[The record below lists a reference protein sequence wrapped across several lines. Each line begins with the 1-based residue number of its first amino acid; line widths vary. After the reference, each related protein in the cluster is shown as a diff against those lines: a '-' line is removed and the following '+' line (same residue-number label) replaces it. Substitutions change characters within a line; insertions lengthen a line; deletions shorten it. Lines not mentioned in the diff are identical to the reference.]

1 MFDIK
6 LFENM
11 DAKEKYDTML
21 GMLRSL
27 IEDEKSFITNISNSA
42 ALINALIGRINWC
55 GFYFIKNGEL
65 VLGPFQGLPAC
76 TRIKIGHGVCGTA
89 VKERKTMKIE
99 NVHNF
104 EGHIA
109 CDAASNSELVVP
121 IIKNNKVYGV
131 IDIDSEE
138 IGRFTE
144 LEQIYIEKCIEVL
157 NEYIDWEE
165 I

>member
-144 LEQIYIEKCIEVL
+144 LEQIYIEKCVEVL